1 MVRYLEIKPPPEDLR
16 RALLEATRVEVLRDL
31 LGKAGLPMPT
41 PEGVPLPA
49 AA

>member
-1 MVRYLEIKPPPEDLR
+1 LVRYLEICPPLEDLR
-16 RALLEATRVEVLRDL
+16 RALLEATLVEDLRDL

-41 PEGVPLPA
+41 PEGVPLRA